1 HGWERQRYPSI
12 QVCACVMGFASL
24 YPCHDVSFIHVSE
37 IGPSGGETIMPN
49 WVGPVLALCALVGF
63 IAFAVR
69 QGTKVKPNKDGNP
82 DNSVGGPGGD
92 T

>member
-1 HGWERQRYPSI
+1 
-12 QVCACVMGFASL
+12 
-24 YPCHDVSFIHVSE
+24 
-37 IGPSGGETIMPN
+37 MPN